1 MILINI
7 RKYIIIKLKK
17 NDVKGKNLQRRES
30 VKEIERDLY
39 LNKIINRRE
48 NGLIKIITGIRRC
61 GKSYLLDPLFKNYLL
76 ADGVKEDHIIKLE
89 LDRVENEKYRDS
101 KALNEYIRSL
111 IKDKDMYYV
120 ILDEIQL
127 VKGFE
132 FVLNG
137 LLYEKNLDV
146 YVTGS
151 NSKFLSS
158 DIITEFRGR
167 GDQIKVKPLSF
178 AEFLSAFDG
187 DKYEAWN
194 EYVTY
199 GGMPLIL
206 SKKNDEEKSQYLKEL
221 FEQTYI
227 KDIVE
232 RNNIQRIDIL
242 DSLIN
247 MLASSVGSLTNPQ
260 KLFDTFKSN
269 GEKELSLNTI
279 NSYIADIEDSFIVN
293 KSTRYD
299 IKGKKYIQTP
309 QKYYFSD
316 IGLRNARLNFRQQ
329 EENHLMENIIYNELL
344 IRGYNVDV
352 GVVEVREEGKR
363 KQLEVDFVCNLG
375 NKRYYI
381 QSALNLDTKEKTIQE
396 SRSLNN
402 IGDSF
407 KKIIVVKDN
416 IKLWRTDDGIVIMG
430 IQEFLL
436 NKDSLDL

>member
-1 MILINI
+1 MAKIF
-7 RKYIIIKLKK
+7 
-17 NDVKGKNLQRRES
+17 KGGR
-30 VKEIERDLY
+30 VMKEIKRDLY
-39 LNKIINRRE
+39 LNKLINRRE
-48 NGLIKIITGIRRC
+48 NELIKIITGIRRC

-89 LDRVENEKYRDS
+89 LDRIENEKYRNP
-101 KALNEYIRSL
+101 KALNEYIRNL

-127 VKGFE
+127 VEGFE

-137 LLYEKNLDV
+137 LLYEKNIDV

-167 GDQIKVKPLSF
+167 GDQIKVNPLSF
-178 AEFLSAFDG
+178 AEFSSVFDG

-206 SKKNDEEKSQYLKEL
+206 SKKSDEEKSQYLKEL

-227 KDIVE
+227 RDIVE
-232 RNNIQRIDIL
+232 RNKIQRIDIL

-279 NSYIADIEDSFIVN
+279 NSYIADIEDAFIVN

-352 GVVEVREEGKR
+352 GVVEIREDNKR

-381 QSALNLDTKEKTIQE
+381 QSALNLDTKEKTLQE

-416 IKLWRTDDGIVIMG
+416 IKLWRTDDGIVVIG